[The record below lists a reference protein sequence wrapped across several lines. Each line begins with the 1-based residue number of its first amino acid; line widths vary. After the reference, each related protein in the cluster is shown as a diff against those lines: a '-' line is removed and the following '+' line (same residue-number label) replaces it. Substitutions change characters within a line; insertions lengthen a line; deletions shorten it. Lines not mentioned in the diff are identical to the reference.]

1 MKERTKKK
9 MSLKSRKDKGFGKVV
24 EDEAAMMREV
34 DTYRDD
40 LGKYHYACLYCDYM
54 QSFESEMI
62 VMNFL
67 FFQRVVEG
75 TTGRVKIHSI
85 EQKST

>member
-40 LGKYHYACLYCDYM
+40 LGKYHRASIVVNVCLYGM
-54 QSFESEMI
+54 E
-62 VMNFL
+62 L
-67 FFQRVVEG
+67 
-75 TTGRVKIHSI
+75 KIL
-85 EQKST
+85 

>member
-1 MKERTKKK
+1 

-40 LGKYHYACLYCDYM
+40 LGKNHYACIYM
-54 QSFESEMI
+54 YLFLGIWSIYDQLFVLSEGG
-62 VMNFL
+62 
-67 FFQRVVEG
+67 RRDDG
-75 TTGRVKIHSI
+75 TSKNPFHRAKKHIKTLISKGN
-85 EQKST
+85 